1 MKYKILMSLLT
12 MSVITLTA
20 CSKKKE
26 EPEHVRVQASSPEI
40 VEEVR
45 QEAQQVP
52 APQEITDEDRER
64 MKKELQD
71 SSRFESKDTA
81 NKSGEEV
88 NAELINQLDSI
99 GQPAKE

>member
-1 MKYKILMSLLT
+1 MKSKILMSLLT

-20 CSKKKE
+20 CGKNKE
-26 EPEHVRVQASSPEI
+26 EPEHVRVQASSPET

-45 QEAQQVP
+45 QKAKEAP
-52 APQEITDEDRER
+52 TPQEFTDEDRER

-81 NKSGEEV
+81 NKSAQEV

-99 GQPAKE
+99 GEPAKE

>member
-1 MKYKILMSLLT
+1 M
-12 MSVITLTA
+12 
-20 CSKKKE
+20 
-26 EPEHVRVQASSPEI
+26 
-40 VEEVR
+40 EEVR

-88 NAELINQLDSI
+88 NAELINQLDAI

>member
-1 MKYKILMSLLT
+1 MRSKILMSLLT
-12 MSVITLTA
+12 MSCITLTA
-20 CSKKKE
+20 CGKNKE
-26 EPEHVRVQASSPEI
+26 EPEHVKVQASSPET

-45 QEAQQVP
+45 QEVQQAPVP
-52 APQEITDEDRER
+52 QKFTDEDRER

-81 NKSGEEV
+81 NKSGEEI
-88 NAELINQLDSI
+88 NEELINQLDSI